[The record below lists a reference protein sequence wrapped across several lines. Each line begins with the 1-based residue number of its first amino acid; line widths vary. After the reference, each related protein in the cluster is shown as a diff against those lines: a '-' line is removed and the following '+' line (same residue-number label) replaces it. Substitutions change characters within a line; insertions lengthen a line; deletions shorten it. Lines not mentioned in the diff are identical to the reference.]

1 MKRKICA
8 FLLTVVMLITSAV
21 PVFAEG
27 ASGGTSF
34 TDEERAEIQARED
47 QQFAE
52 YLKTDLGQAWL
63 ATEEGQAWLN
73 TEAGK
78 RTIENYGPINIPEA
92 SNTQG
97 SDKNQNQPTQGGTTV
112 SGTGKFTDVP
122 DDAWYATAVNAM
134 ADSGILSGYG
144 DGTFRPNQN
153 ITVGELSVILWRL
166 CGVTN
171 PEDTLNHL
179 VNRPVQANV
188 EPFHWSSR
196 YVLSASACGW
206 LNGVTDAS
214 NGPSVDEC
222 NKVATRGQA
231 IDALMNVFSDL
242 KLLDTEIQKNN
253 LNLYGMRNG
262 KPVGPGGKLLDLE
275 VGTYT
280 PAENYIG
287 DWDDVRQS
295 MSGNIWSGIVSAYNY
310 GVINGIDDNH
320 SCNPNGNITRAEL
333 ITMIYNTGV
342 SSWPKTLDHKLWS

>member
-63 ATEEGQAWLN
+63 ATEEGRAWLN

-78 RTIENYGPINIPEA
+78 RTVENYGPINIPEV

-122 DDAWYATAVNAM
+122 DDAWYAAAVNAM

-166 CGVTN
+166 CGVTDA
-171 PEDTLNHL
+171 EDTFNHL
-179 VNRPVQANV
+179 VNKPKYWRMAPEYWA
-188 EPFHWSSR
+188 
-196 YVLSASACGW
+196 YGYAMSAASCGW
-206 LNGVTDAS
+206 IADTPIGSSTPTIED
-214 NGPSVDEC
+214 C
-222 NKVATRGQA
+222 NELAIRGQA
-231 IDALMNVFSDL
+231 IDALMDVYSDL
-242 KLLDTEIQKNN
+242 KLLDSEIQKND

-262 KPVGPGGKLLDLE
+262 KPVGPDGKLLDLAP
-275 VGTYT
+275 GSFT
-280 PAENYIG
+280 PAEDYIG
-287 DWDDVRQS
+287 DWADVRQA
-295 MSGNIWSGIVSAYNY
+295 MTGNIWSGVVAAYNY
-310 GVINGIDDNH
+310 GIVNGVDENH

-342 SSWPKTLDHKLWS
+342 SSWPKALDHKLWS